1 MQVPDGYK
9 GVYHEVGS
17 FTPYTLNS
25 SYWVIL
31 TGLITEQS
39 QLQRTKMYISGLIP
53 TGPSVLESS
62 HTCHLRYDLV
72 FQEACSRGATI
83 PFQSLLSWG
92 YNLRNHTEWPPT
104 PFPLDLVTCFEWR
117 EKSKSDGVQL
127 WRLDLKR
134 HVASSFVHSDH
145 LLWGKPAVTS

>member
-1 MQVPDGYK
+1 
-9 GVYHEVGS
+9 
-17 FTPYTLNS
+17 
-25 SYWVIL
+25 
-31 TGLITEQS
+31 
-39 QLQRTKMYISGLIP
+39 MYISGLIP

-62 HTCHLRYDLV
+62 HACHLRYDLV

-92 YNLRNHTEWPPT
+92 YNLRNHTEWSPT

-134 HVASSFVHSDH
+134 HCGFLLCSLRSLTLGKASCHIMRTLKQPNGESHVAR
-145 LLWGKPAVTS
+145 K